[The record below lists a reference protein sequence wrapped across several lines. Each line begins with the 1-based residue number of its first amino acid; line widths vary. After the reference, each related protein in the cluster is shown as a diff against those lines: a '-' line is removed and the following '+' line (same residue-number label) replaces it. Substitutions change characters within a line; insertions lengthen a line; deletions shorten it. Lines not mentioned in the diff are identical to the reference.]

1 MKHPKIPQTEVLE
14 WLAENHPALHQCAEI
29 ERDWVWLAVDLRGD
43 HNKPTREAIKE
54 YGFIFSRKGGHL
66 LPSGKLGMWG
76 HSCERPTRF
85 VKGKSTHERAAS
97 SNLPVLPSEDAILE
111 MFGEGA

>member
-14 WLAENHPALHQCAEI
+14 WLAANHPALHQCAEI

-43 HNKPTREAIKE
+43 DKKPLREAIKE
-54 YGFIFSRKGGHL
+54 YGFIFSRHGGHL

-76 HSCERPTRF
+76 HSCERPIRF
-85 VKGKSTHERAAS
+85 ARGKGKQSDKLADTTAP
-97 SNLPVLPSEDAILE
+97 LSEDAILA
-111 MFGEGA
+111 MFG

>member
-14 WLAENHPALHQCAEI
+14 WLAHNYPALHQRAEI

-54 YGFIFSRKGGHL
+54 YGFIFSRHSGHL
-66 LPSGKLGMWG
+66 LPSGKLGMCG
-76 HSCERPTRF
+76 HSCERPMGF
-85 VKGKSTHERAAS
+85 GHGDSKQGDAAKTDA
-97 SNLPVLPSEDAILE
+97 PTPAISEDSILT
-111 MFGEGA
+111 MFGPD